1 MKEKVVSYTKDVVL
15 SFSKLNADITRIDEA
30 YEEVNKSY
38 INNFGGTT
46 KDVERFKN
54 IEQIQKKIFFT
65 LQSIDASALEK
76 EYADKINKIIAD
88 SDVNPNL
95 KTDLIKV
102 TSTTVNSHLY
112 WKPLIAK

>member
-1 MKEKVVSYTKDVVL
+1 MDPSMKEKVVSYTKDVVL

-88 SDVNPNL
+88 SNGRTQLPNA
-95 KTDLIKV
+95 IRCKV
-102 TSTTVNSHLY
+102 KKLFHKNIQ
-112 WKPLIAK
+112 KD